1 MHRDGAVQMEPLT
14 CGLRTDCDWRNDYH
28 RNMIARFVWALK
40 IAIESLR
47 QFYDKGPTD
56 TSHYYDYEL
65 PFAPCRDTDANDGQ
79 KHAIECL
86 YPHQRSYEKLGSAGV
101 IIPFEY
107 VGRMPGDRL
116 LFQAVES
123 ESRTPILIK
132 FTRRYAV
139 EMHRLLAEK
148 CHAPQL
154 YGCQDLPGGWKM
166 VAMEWLPDEAWMTLN
181 HVQDVTEYAS
191 KIQEVLEPL
200 WADKWVHGDIRHHN
214 ILVPTSGEIDFRLID
229 FDSSG
234 KENVDRYPRYWDHTF
249 RPRGAVGGA
258 VLKVAHDKVMVLD
271 LSTHAVRNSGEA
283 ISRR

>member
-1 MHRDGAVQMEPLT
+1 MHRDGTVQMEPLT
-14 CGLRTDCDWRNDYH
+14 CGMRMDCDWRNDYH
-28 RNMIARFVWALK
+28 RNMIARFVWALGR
-40 IAIESLR
+40 AIESLK
-47 QFYDKGPTD
+47 QFYEQQPTD
-56 TSHYYDYEL
+56 PSLYYDYEL
-65 PFAPCRDTDANDGQ
+65 PFVSHDGR
-79 KHAIECL
+79 KHVIECL

-107 VGRMPGDRL
+107 VGRMPGDGL

-123 ESRTPILIK
+123 KSGTPILIK

-139 EMHRLLAEK
+139 EMHRLLSEK

-166 VAMEWLPDEAWMTLN
+166 VAMEWLTDGAWMTLN

-191 KIQEVLEPL
+191 KIQEVLKPL
-200 WADKWVHGDIRHHN
+200 WADKWVHGDIRHHH
-214 ILVPTSGEIDFRLID
+214 ILVPTSGDLDFRLID

-234 KENVDRYPRYWDHTF
+234 KENVDRYPRDWDHTF

-258 VLKVAHDKVMVLD
+258 VLKVAHDKVTVLD
-271 LSTHAVRNSGEA
+271 LSTHAVWNSGEA